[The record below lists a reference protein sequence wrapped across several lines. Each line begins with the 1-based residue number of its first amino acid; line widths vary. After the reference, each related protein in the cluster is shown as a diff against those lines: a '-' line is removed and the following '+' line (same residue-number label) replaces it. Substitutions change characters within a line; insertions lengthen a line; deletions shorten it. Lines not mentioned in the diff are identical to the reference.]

1 MRAVSIDSISAKLD
15 KLLALE
21 ASLVK
26 RLNDVRVQ
34 IEEVKTKKNEL
45 IGQKITSQV
54 KDLNEEMLQEILLEY
69 AKRNNTSNAV
79 TEKNAEAP
87 SAKQEKE
94 APKESKVAK
103 ADATADSTPSGTD
116 AHNETVSS
124 ESDSDEN
131 NDEGENADEIK
142 PFKMDQSPWDN

>member
-1 MRAVSIDSISAKLD
+1 M
-15 KLLALE
+15 
-21 ASLVK
+21 
-26 RLNDVRVQ
+26 
-34 IEEVKTKKNEL
+34 
-45 IGQKITSQV
+45 

-87 SAKQEKE
+87 SAKQKQE
-94 APKESKVAK
+94 APKESN
-103 ADATADSTPSGTD
+103 DAADSTPSGTD

>member
-1 MRAVSIDSISAKLD
+1 MRVVSIDSISAKLD

-21 ASLVK
+21 ASLMK

-45 IGQKITSQV
+45 IAQKITSQV

-87 SAKQEKE
+87 SAKQKQE

-103 ADATADSTPSGTD
+103 ADDAANSTPSGTD

-124 ESDSDEN
+124 ESNSDEN

>member
-69 AKRNNTSNAV
+69 AKRNNTSNAA
-79 TEKNAEAP
+79 EKTAEAP
-87 SAKQEKE
+87 SAKQEQE
-94 APKESKVAK
+94 APKESKMAK
-103 ADATADSTPSGTD
+103 ADDAADSTPSGTD